1 LINLKSDKVIDK
13 HLKPI
18 KSGEDNTSLELA
30 SEDNGAKVKGNL
42 DITGNINVGGKL
54 VTTGGGS
61 SSATGIGSPDV
72 DIESSNDIRLS
83 SLNGAITFYK
93 GNTVI
98 NEMQGMASGY
108 NLKMYPE
115 DYSGSGTDDFAS
127 LDVGTNGALT
137 IGTTSLSDADINLA
151 CNTGQI
157 VSNSKHIFNHDI
169 ILDDA
174 DKLRLDGDMSG
185 NTYIHEASA
194 DKVEIVVGADEMLTL
209 DEANQRV
216 TIEADKLVYK
226 IGSGGDEFSA
236 TDSAYAGMILGYTR
250 IQNNSIMTGYGMIT
264 INTSS
269 MTVLRTAQGTDL
281 SIQFIVPP
289 SGNVEI
295 ECSFWMMAISD
306 GAKFSLSTGTSYA
319 ELGETHTYDAD
330 QTVYIDETDHNM
342 YTIRFAVTGL
352 TAGTD
357 TTYYLAGLASGA
369 GVSIAHGRNRT
380 AGTFY
385 PPILLKA
392 IALPATITTGG

>member
-1 LINLKSDKVIDK
+1 MINLKSDKVIDK

-226 IGSGGDEFSA
+226 IGSGGDEFSP
-236 TDSAYAGMILGYTR
+236 TDSAYAGMILGHTYIAPAIADRWLFT
-250 IQNNSIMTGYGMIT
+250 
-264 INTSS
+264 TSWES
-269 MTVLRTAQGTDL
+269 VTSNGAASYAPKVT
-281 SIQFIVPP
+281 FVFPP
-289 SGNVEI
+289 SGNVMI
-295 ECSFWMMAISD
+295 TCALGSNCT
-306 GAKFSLSTGTSYA
+306 GLSGNLYMGLAT
-319 ELGETHTYDAD
+319 DASATTLHSRYEHIVLD
-330 QTVYIDETDHNM
+330 VDETDTVNPRHSWM
-342 YTIRFAVTGL
+342 ITG
-352 TAGTD
+352 TPGDAEEIWIMCKVASGT
-357 TTYYLAGLASGA
+357 GRINFGGASGA
-369 GVSIAHGRNRT
+369 IQVWAT
-380 AGTFY
+380 
-385 PPILLKA
+385 
-392 IALPATITTGG
+392 ALPVTIYDGT